1 MSIDIARA
9 RKWLSNAD
17 QSVRPRLNTPPDYPW
32 FGCETDEEL
41 KASIVDI
48 AKGEKLDPVKDLE
61 RVLSV
66 MLFS

>member
-9 RKWLSNAD
+9 RNWLSNAD
-17 QSVRPRLNTPPDYPW
+17 HHHGMNTPPDYPW